1 MLLYELKN
9 LGFMMS
15 VREELQEKII
25 EVLRVNPV
33 GIQAWQ
39 IAKNLEVEKQLV
51 NSILYKELSSK
62 VWQNKSYRWYLKKSL
77 KEKEEKQQFT
87 SATPSSDIARLCRY
101 YLACLGQE
109 EAGISTFA
117 KSDYDLDYEELSSL
131 PLSSDE
137 LISEDGYQ
145 SLKGRVRRD
154 RSKLQMY
161 LGYPTNLRHHKSN
174 KSDWEGYFVEP
185 IFLFAIDVDA
195 LTSSITIDTSYPIIN
210 TKILSAYTNS
220 DKDSLMDELVRLEE
234 ELGISGDAETVALDD
249 MAMRLQS
256 IRTEWPWK
264 EEIIP
269 ADIDVDSKKL
279 ADITETGIFNKAI
292 VVYAEKS
299 PYTSGLESELNELS
313 KCSKEAIEGTALGTF
328 MSGNRSISESNDVTV
343 TKPLLEVL
351 PMNTEQREAVN
362 SSLSQD
368 MTIITGPPGT
378 GKSQVVTNLLTNVAW
393 QENKKILFASKNNS
407 AVDVVEIRINNL
419 ATRPILLRV
428 GSQTYQKKLAQY
440 LLALLSTSSS
450 KDDQLSFEEAE
461 RIHLKLLER
470 SDTLD
475 DEVEALIEIR
485 NHVDQLEQE
494 LDEIRETYS
503 EEQFQLFRSIDVDGM
518 ENGLEGLKA
527 LLKSVKKVI
536 FWFFRKNGI
545 FQKANR
551 ELTYAVQFMDN
562 LSLTPLSDK
571 LTEKNVSQ
579 WWGLVNDLEG
589 LLVDARLVNEYFEA
603 LDELTNSKS
612 LETISLEKDKI
623 IESIASNSEILW
635 TLWLKLQPS
644 TLSHEDRDLLT
655 RYKAILEMVIDTKE
669 GERLERNI
677 FKEYKKAS
685 DEISHLL
692 PCWAVTS
699 LSARGKVPFQPGFF
713 DIVVFDEASQC
724 DIASALPLLYRAKA
738 AVVIGD
744 PKQLSHISR
753 LRRGQD
759 QQFLD
764 KFNLLSTHPHWAYS
778 YNSLFGL
785 ASGLC
790 SPNSIINLVDHHRS
804 HADIIEFSNKQFYEQ
819 RLRVATR
826 YENLNRVD
834 PKEGGVRWVNVQ
846 GAAKS
851 APSGGAINTIEVK
864 AVVDELIKL
873 VLDRGYKGTIG
884 VVSPFRA
891 QANAIDAAVKRN
903 NELDMAL
910 INQKFISNTVHK
922 FQGDERDVM
931 IFSPVLSKG
940 MPRGSAYFL
949 QNQGNLFNV
958 AITRARAQ
966 LIVVGDLAQCGISDV
981 GYLAEFAKYS
991 DNLKNKK
998 EASIQELE
1006 YGTSKYPEVDN
1017 PEQVSEW
1024 ERYFY
1029 SKLFSAG
1036 IKTIP
1041 QYRVEKYALDFA
1053 IIDGDRMLDI
1063 EVDGERYHRNWDGEL
1078 CRKDQ
1083 IRNQRMHELGWDVER
1098 FWVYEIRDDLES
1110 CIQRIKAWRQNG

>member
-1 MLLYELKN
+1 MSEIDTNSRILKLLKH
-9 LGFMMS
+9 
-15 VREELQEKII
+15 
-25 EVLRVNPV
+25 NPK
-33 GIQAWQ
+33 GLAAWQ
-39 IAKNLEVEKQLV
+39 IASMLELDKKQV
-51 NSILYKELSSK
+51 NSILYKQLSNQ
-62 VWQNKSYRWYLKKSL
+62 VWQNKSYKWFLKNT
-77 KEKEEKQQFT
+77 KEKSVQTE
-87 SATPSSDIARLCRY
+87 APSTKPLTDIARLCRY

-117 KSDYDLDYEELSSL
+117 KSNYDLDYEELSSL
-131 PLSSDE
+131 PLSSEE
-137 LISEDGYQ
+137 LLVEEGYQ
-145 SLKGRVRRD
+145 VLQGRARRE

-174 KSDWEGYFVEP
+174 KSNWEGYFVEP
-185 IFLFAIDVDA
+185 IFLFAIEIDPATNLVN
-195 LTSSITIDTSYPIIN
+195 IDTTYPIIN
-210 TKILSAYTNS
+210 TKILAAYTNS
-220 DKDSLMDELVRLEE
+220 DQDSLMDELVRLEE
-234 ELGISGDAETVALDD
+234 ELGINGEAESVAIDD

-269 ADIDVDSKKL
+269 ADIDRDSKKL

-313 KCSKEAIEGTALGTF
+313 KCSAESIEGTALETF
-328 MSGNRSISESNDVTV
+328 LSGNKGVNETNDAPES
-343 TKPLLEVL
+343 KPLLEVL

-368 MTIITGPPGT
+368 LTIITGPPGT

-428 GSQTYQKKLAQY
+428 GSQAYQKKLAQY
-440 LLALLSTSSS
+440 LLALLSTTSS
-450 KDDQLSFEEAE
+450 KDDQIDFEEAE
-461 RIHLKLLER
+461 KIHQKLLNR
-470 SDTLD
+470 SDKLD
-475 DEVEALIEIR
+475 DEVESLIDIR
-485 NHVDQLEQE
+485 NQVDQLEQE
-494 LDEIRETYS
+494 LDDIRESYS
-503 EEQFQLFRSIDVDGM
+503 EEEFQSFRLVDINKI
-518 ENGLEGLKA
+518 ENGIKDLKGL
-527 LLKSVKKVI
+527 LRSVKKVI

-545 FQKANR
+545 YQKANIN
-551 ELTYAVQFMDN
+551 LTDAVEFMDAIG
-562 LSLTPLSDK
+562 LTPPSDK
-571 LTEKNVSQ
+571 LTEGNVSQ
-579 WWGLVNDLEG
+579 WWSLINDLEG
-589 LLVDARLVNEYFEA
+589 LLVDTKLVNEYFEA

-612 LETISLEKDKI
+612 LETISLEKNKI

-669 GERLERNI
+669 GERLATNI
-677 FKEYKKAS
+677 FREYKKAS

-699 LSARGKVPFQPGFF
+699 LSARGKVAFEPGFF

-744 PKQLSHISR
+744 PKQLSHISS

-778 YNSLFGL
+778 YNSLFAL

-790 SPNSIINLVDHHRS
+790 SPTSIINLVDHHRS
-804 HADIIEFSNKQFYEQ
+804 HADIIEFSNRQFYEQ

-834 PKEGGVRWVNVQ
+834 PKENGVRWVNVQ
-846 GAAKS
+846 GAAKG
-851 APSGGAINTIEVK
+851 APSGGAINITEVK

-873 VLDRGYKGTIG
+873 VLVRGYKGTVG

-931 IFSPVLSKG
+931 IFSPVLSTG
-940 MPRGSAYFL
+940 MPRTSAYFL
-949 QNQGNLFNV
+949 QNNGNLFNV

-966 LIVVGDLAQCGISDV
+966 LIVVGDLAQCGVSDV

-991 DNLKNKK
+991 ENLKNKK
-998 EASIQELE
+998 EANIEELN
-1006 YGTSKYPEVDN
+1006 YGSSKYPEVDN

-1029 SKLFSAG
+1029 SVLYSAG

-1053 IIDGDRMLDI
+1053 IIDGERMLNI
-1063 EVDGERYHRNWDGEL
+1063 EVDGERYHRNWNGEL
-1078 CRKDQ
+1078 CRRDQ

>member
-1 MLLYELKN
+1 MSELDTNSQILKLLKH
-9 LGFMMS
+9 
-15 VREELQEKII
+15 
-25 EVLRVNPV
+25 NPK
-33 GIQAWQ
+33 GLAAWQ
-39 IAKNLEVEKQLV
+39 IASMLELDKKQV
-51 NSILYKELSSK
+51 NSILYKQLSNQ
-62 VWQNKSYRWYLKKSL
+62 VWQNKSYKWFLKNT
-77 KEKEEKQQFT
+77 KEKSTPTE
-87 SATPSSDIARLCRY
+87 TPSTRPVTDIARLCRY

-117 KSDYDLDYEELSSL
+117 KSNYDLDYEELSSL
-131 PLSSDE
+131 PLSSEE
-137 LISEDGYQ
+137 LLVEEGYQ
-145 SLKGRVRRD
+145 LLQGRARRE

-185 IFLFAIDVDA
+185 IFLFAIEIDPTTNSVN
-195 LTSSITIDTSYPIIN
+195 IDTTYPIIN

-220 DKDSLMDELVRLEE
+220 DQDSLMDELVRLEE
-234 ELGISGDAETVALDD
+234 ELGINGEVDSVAIDD

-269 ADIDVDSKKL
+269 ADIDRDSKKL

-313 KCSKEAIEGTALGTF
+313 KCSAEAIEGTALGTF
-328 MSGNRSISESNDVTV
+328 LSGNKGISQDNDASGS
-343 TKPLLEVL
+343 KPLLEVL

-368 MTIITGPPGT
+368 LTIITGPPGT

-393 QENKKILFASKNNS
+393 QESKKILFASKNNS

-428 GSQTYQKKLAQY
+428 GSQAYQKKLAQY
-440 LLALLSTSSS
+440 LLALLSTTSS
-450 KDDQLSFEEAE
+450 KDDQLEFEEAE
-461 RIHLKLLER
+461 KIHQKLIRR
-470 SDTLD
+470 SDKLD
-475 DEVEALIEIR
+475 DEVESLIDIR
-485 NHVDQLEQE
+485 NQVDQLEQE
-494 LDEIRETYS
+494 LDDIRESYS
-503 EEQFQLFRSIDVDGM
+503 EEEFQSFRLIDIDKMEDGI
-518 ENGLEGLKA
+518 EGLKA
-527 LLKSVKKVI
+527 LLKSVKRVI

-545 FQKANR
+545 YDKANID
-551 ELTYAVQFMDN
+551 LTYAVEFMDD
-562 LSLTPLSDK
+562 LSLTPPSEK
-571 LTEKNVSQ
+571 LTEENVSQ
-579 WWGLVNDLEG
+579 WWSLINDLND
-589 LLVDARLVNEYFEA
+589 LLIDARLVNEYFEA
-603 LDELTNSKS
+603 LDELKNTKS
-612 LETISLEKDKI
+612 LEAISLEKDKI

-677 FKEYKKAS
+677 FREYKKAS

-744 PKQLSHISR
+744 PKQLSHISS

-790 SPNSIINLVDHHRS
+790 SPSSIINLVDHHRS
-804 HADIIEFSNKQFYEQ
+804 HADIIEFSNRQFYEQ

-826 YENLNRVD
+826 YENLNRVN

-846 GAAKS
+846 GAAKG

-873 VLDRGYKGTIG
+873 VLDRGYKGTVG

-940 MPRGSAYFL
+940 MPRTSAYFL
-949 QNQGNLFNV
+949 QNNGNLFNV

-966 LIVVGDLAQCGISDV
+966 LIVVGDLAQCGASDV

-991 DNLKNKK
+991 ENLKNRK
-998 EASIQELE
+998 EASIQELN
-1006 YGTSKYPEVDN
+1006 YGSSKYPEVDN

-1029 SKLFSAG
+1029 SVLHSAG

-1053 IIDGDRMLDI
+1053 IIDGDRMLNI
-1063 EVDGERYHRNWDGEL
+1063 EVDGVRYHRNWNGEH
-1078 CRKDQ
+1078 CRRDQ

>member
-1 MLLYELKN
+1 MSEIDTNSRILKLLKN
-9 LGFMMS
+9 
-15 VREELQEKII
+15 
-25 EVLRVNPV
+25 NPK
-33 GIQAWQ
+33 GLAAWQ
-39 IAKNLEVEKQLV
+39 IASMLELDKKQV
-51 NSILYKELSSK
+51 NSILYKNLSNQ
-62 VWQNKSYRWYLKKSL
+62 VWQNKSYKWFLKNT
-77 KEKEEKQQFT
+77 KEK
-87 SATPSSDIARLCRY
+87 SAETETLINKPLSDIARLCRY

-109 EAGISTFA
+109 DAGISTFA

-131 PLSSDE
+131 PLSTEE
-137 LISEDGYQ
+137 LEFEEGYQ
-145 SLKGRVRRD
+145 TLKGRARRD

-185 IFLFAIDVDA
+185 LFLFAIEIDPSTNSV
-195 LTSSITIDTSYPIIN
+195 TIDTSYPIIN

-220 DKDSLMDELVRLEE
+220 DRDSLMDELVRLEE
-234 ELGISGDAETVALDD
+234 ELGISGDAESIAIDD

-264 EEIIP
+264 EDIIP
-269 ADIDVDSKKL
+269 TDIDTHSKKL
-279 ADITETGIFNKAI
+279 SEITETGIFNKAI
-292 VVYAEKS
+292 VVYSEKS

-313 KCSKEAIEGTALGTF
+313 KCSAESIDGTALGTF
-328 MSGNRSISESNDVTV
+328 LKGNKGISEAEDSIS
-343 TKPLLEVL
+343 KPLLEVL

-362 SSLSQD
+362 SSLRQD
-368 MTIITGPPGT
+368 LTIITGPPGT

-428 GSQTYQKKLAQY
+428 GSQAYQKKLAQY
-440 LLALLSTSSS
+440 LLALLSTTSS
-450 KDDQLSFEEAE
+450 KDDQLGFEEAE
-461 RIHLKLLER
+461 RIHQKLLER
-470 SDTLD
+470 SDNLD
-475 DEVEALIEIR
+475 DEVESLIDTR
-485 NHVDQLEQE
+485 NQVDQLEQE
-494 LDEIRETYS
+494 LDDIRESYS
-503 EEQFQLFRSIDVDGM
+503 EEEFQSFKSIDIDKM
-518 ENGLEGLKA
+518 ESGIEDLKA
-527 LLKSVKKVI
+527 LLRSVKKVI

-545 FQKANR
+545 YQKANI
-551 ELTYAVQFMDN
+551 N
-562 LSLTPLSDK
+562 LSNAIEFLDDLSIVAPSDK
-571 LTEKNVSQ
+571 LTEGNISQ
-579 WWGLVNDLEG
+579 WWSLINDLEA
-589 LLVDARLVNEYFEA
+589 LIVDARIVNEYFEA
-603 LDELTNSKS
+603 LEELTNSKS
-612 LETISLEKDKI
+612 LEAISLEKSKI

-644 TLSHEDRDLLT
+644 KLSHEDRNLLT

-744 PKQLSHISR
+744 PKQLSHISS

-790 SPNSIINLVDHHRS
+790 SPTSIINLVDHHRS

-826 YENLNRVD
+826 YENLNQVD
-834 PKEGGVRWVNVQ
+834 PKEDGVRWVNVQ
-846 GAAKS
+846 GSAKR

-873 VLDRGYKGTIG
+873 VLVRGYKGTVG

-931 IFSPVLSKG
+931 IFSPVLSSG
-940 MPRGSAYFL
+940 MPRTSAYFL

-966 LIVVGDLAQCGISDV
+966 LIVVGDLAQCGVSDV

-991 DNLKNKK
+991 ENLKNKK
-998 EASIQELE
+998 EASIQELN
-1006 YGTSKYPEVDN
+1006 YGSSKYPEVDN

-1029 SKLFSAG
+1029 SVLYSAG

-1053 IIDGDRMLDI
+1053 IIDGERMLNI
-1063 EVDGERYHRNWDGEL
+1063 EVDGERYHRNWNGEL
-1078 CRKDQ
+1078 CRRDQ

-1110 CIQRIKAWRQNG
+1110 CIQRIKEWRQNG